1 MKTPYFLC
9 CGLAFT
15 GLIPL
20 HAQSHQLPNIVLI
33 NIDDLGWTDLSSNG
47 SKYYETPH
55 IDQLKKQGIWFQ
67 KAYAGASNSAP
78 SRACMLTG
86 MNTPRHGIYTVG
98 NPDRGKKELRKL
110 ISYPNREELPE
121 GIQILPQ
128 VLKRAGYQTFHVGK
142 WHVTQ
147 DPCDCGIDV
156 NIAGNH
162 AGNPS
167 TYFAPYQNKNLS
179 DGPQGE
185 FLTDRLGNE
194 AARLIQKVNKSQ
206 PFFLYYATYAVH
218 TPLQAPEEL
227 IEKYRRK
234 QPTTAH
240 SNPVYAALVEVM
252 DRNVGKVLRAISESG
267 QADNT
272 IIIFTTDNGGVYDIS
287 KQWPLRAG
295 KGSFYEGG
303 IRVPLIIYQPHRFE
317 HKKITET
324 AVSQMDLFPTIMEW
338 TGISDSLQF
347 DGKSL
352 MPLLESEND
361 SAFKERPLY
370 WHFPAYLEGGNV
382 ETVDMDF
389 RTRPV
394 SVILKD
400 DWKLIENYEDGRIE
414 LYHLKTDLGEKQD
427 VSQNCPQKVKELK
440 TLLDNWKK
448 RTNAPCHFKKNPYY
462 QPSQGRQGEL

>member
-1 MKTPYFLC
+1 M
-9 CGLAFT
+9 
-15 GLIPL
+15 
-20 HAQSHQLPNIVLI
+20 
-33 NIDDLGWTDLSSNG
+33 GWTDLSSNG

-361 SAFKERPLY
+361 SAFKKRPLY

>member
-147 DPCDCGIDV
+147 DPCDCGIDA

-352 MPLLESEND
+352 MPLLENEND

>member
-361 SAFKERPLY
+361 SAFKKRPLY